1 MASRTALRSFSR
13 SFKPSICSVCLVC
26 PFSTTNVVHNVT
38 DSKSTSTADRP
49 THFGFKTVTGGE
61 QDRVAGV
68 FSRVAEFYDKMSDL
82 RSLGIHRLWKEYFI
96 SSLNPG
102 ATNPP
107 GQPQRIL
114 DVVGGTGDIAF
125 RHPQHSHEFN
135 GNPSVHA
142 TI

>member
-1 MASRTALRSFSR
+1 MPRLSLLYHQCRSQCHRFQVHLHGR
-13 SFKPSICSVCLVC
+13 SSYPLWVQ
-26 PFSTTNVVHNVT
+26 
-38 DSKSTSTADRP
+38 DRY
-49 THFGFKTVTGGE
+49 GGE

-68 FSRVAEFYDKMSDL
+68 FSRVAEFYDMSDL

-125 RHPQHSHEFN
+125 RHLQHSHEFN